1 MNIAE
6 ILLQRAAE
14 LGGNAAIVDV
24 HRDHV
29 HRNFDRCYSFR
40 ELDAAT
46 ASVAD
51 QMRSAGLKP
60 GDGVLLLHPVSAELY
75 VVLIALFR
83 LGCVAIFLDP
93 SAGRAHVER
102 CCAIFPPKAFFGS
115 PRALLLRWTIPALR
129 RVPKAFC
136 FSWFPGSQRLELRTN
151 ADTTISPEVFPVA
164 VEAPALITFTS
175 GSTGQPKAALRTHAF
190 LLAQHR
196 ALEASLALQPGKR
209 DLTTLPIFLLANL
222 ASGVTSILPDADLRS
237 PGKIRARPV
246 LVQIERH
253 KIETTAAS
261 PAFISRLLD
270 ECERSGI
277 TMPSLSSVYMGGE
290 PVFPGLLR
298 KAKQFCPHAR
308 ITAVY
313 GSTEAE
319 PMAEVALSDISKEG
333 FEAMEQGKGLLTGR
347 PVSSISLRVIRE
359 QWGIP
364 FSPLDVR
371 TFEHLAMADGD
382 PGEIVVSG
390 EHVLPGYLN
399 GEGDSETKFDVDG
412 VRWHRTGDL
421 GYMDSSGRL
430 WLLGRC
436 KGKIQDA
443 RGSLYPFAVECA
455 AMQTAAIRRAALA
468 AVDGRRLLAIEST
481 EALSRDVILRSLSW
495 AQLDDVVFLDH
506 VPVDKRHNAKVDYI
520 ALFREL
526 KRANHRRRTL
536 R

>member
-6 ILLQRAAE
+6 VLLQRAAE
-14 LGGNAAIVDV
+14 LGENLAIVDV
-24 HRDHV
+24 QRNHV
-29 HRNFDRCYSFR
+29 HRNHDRCISFR

-51 QMRSAGLKP
+51 QLRSTGLKP
-60 GDGVLLLHPVSAELY
+60 GDGVLLLHSVSAELY

-102 CCAIFPPKAFFGS
+102 CCATFPPKAFFGS
-115 PRALLLRWTIPALR
+115 PRALVLRWTIPALR

-136 FSWFPGSQRLELRTN
+136 FSWFPGSQRLELRAS
-151 ADTTISPEVFPVA
+151 ADATTSPEVFPVA
-164 VEAPALITFTS
+164 LEAPALVTFTS

-222 ASGVTSILPDADLRS
+222 ASGVTSFLPDADLRS
-237 PGKIRARPV
+237 PGKIAARPV
-246 LVQIERH
+246 LAQIERH

-270 ECERSGI
+270 ECQRSGS
-277 TMPSLSSVYMGGE
+277 TMPTLSSIYTGGA

-298 KAKQFCPHAR
+298 KAQEFCPQAEV
-308 ITAVY
+308 TAVY

-319 PMAEVALSDISKEG
+319 PMAEVALSDISKED
-333 FEAMEQGKGLLTGR
+333 FDAMELGQGLLTGR
-347 PVSSISLRVIRE
+347 PVPSISLRVIRE
-359 QWGIP
+359 QWGVPI
-364 FSPLDVR
+364 SPLDAR
-371 TFEHLAMADGD
+371 TFEQLTMASGV

-390 EHVLPGYLN
+390 GHVLGGYLN
-399 GEGDSETKFDVDG
+399 GEGDSETKFEVDG

-421 GYMDSSGRL
+421 GYMDAAGRL

-436 KGKIQDA
+436 NGKIQDA

-455 AMQTAAIRRAALA
+455 AMQKAAIRRAALA
-468 AVDGRRLLAIEST
+468 AVDGRRVLALESA
-481 EALSRDVILRSLSW
+481 EALSREDILKSLSW
-495 AQLDDVVFLDH
+495 AQLDEVVFLDH

-520 ALFREL
+520 ALFRML
-526 KRANHRRRTL
+526 KRANNRRRTPL
-536 R
+536 

>member
-24 HRDHV
+24 HRN
-29 HRNFDRCYSFR
+29 RDRRISFR

-46 ASVAD
+46 ASVAA
-51 QMRSAGLKP
+51 QIGSTGLKP

-93 SAGRAHVER
+93 SGGRAHVER
-102 CCAIFPPKAFFGS
+102 CCTVFPPKAFFGS
-115 PRALLLRWTIPALR
+115 PRALVLRWTIPALR
-129 RVPKAFC
+129 RVPRAFC
-136 FSWFPGSQRLELRTN
+136 FGWFPGARRLELRTD
-151 ADTTISPEVFPVA
+151 ADATTSPEVFHVA
-164 VEAPALITFTS
+164 PEAPALVTFTS

-196 ALEASLALQPGKR
+196 ALEASLTLQPGKR

-222 ASGVTSILPDADLRS
+222 ASGVTSVLPNADLRS
-237 PGKIRARPV
+237 PGKIAARPV
-246 LVQIERH
+246 LAQIERH

-270 ECERSGI
+270 ECEWSGM
-277 TMPSLSSVYMGGE
+277 TMPSVSSIYMGGA

-298 KAKQFCPHAR
+298 KARQFCPHAR

-319 PMAEVALSDISKEG
+319 PMAEIALSDISRED
-333 FEAMEQGKGLLTGR
+333 FDAMEQGKGLVTGW

-359 QWGIP
+359 QWGVPI
-364 FSPLDVR
+364 SPLDAR
-371 TFEHLAMADGD
+371 TFEQLTRASGD

-390 EHVLPGYLN
+390 GHVLPGYLN
-399 GEGDSETKFDVDG
+399 GEGDAETKFDVDG
-412 VRWHRTGDL
+412 TRWHRTGDL
-421 GYMDSSGRL
+421 GYMDSAGRL

-436 KGKIQDA
+436 NGKIQDA

-455 AMQTAAIRRAALA
+455 AMQTAGIRRAALA
-468 AVDGRRLLAIEST
+468 AVDGRRVLAIEST
-481 EALSRDVILRSLSW
+481 VALSRDDILRSLSW
-495 AQLDDVVFLDH
+495 AQLDDVVFLEH

-520 ALFREL
+520 ALFRKL
-526 KRANHRRRTL
+526 KRANNRRRTPL
-536 R
+536 

>member
-6 ILLQRAAE
+6 ILLQRATE
-14 LGGNAAIVDV
+14 LGDHAAIVDV
-24 HRDHV
+24 HRNNV
-29 HRNFDRCYSFR
+29 HRSRDRSYSFR

-51 QMRSAGLKP
+51 QLRSAGLKP
-60 GDGVLLLHPVSAELY
+60 GDGVLLLHPVAAELY
-75 VVLIALFR
+75 LVLVALFR
-83 LGCVAIFLDP
+83 LGCVAILLDP

-115 PRALLLRWTIPALR
+115 SRAQLLRWTIPALH

-136 FSWFPGSQRLELRTN
+136 SGWFPGSQRLDLRAK
-151 ADTTISPEVFPVA
+151 ADARLSRLIVPLAP
-164 VEAPALITFTS
+164 EAPALVTFTS
-175 GSTGQPKAALRTHAF
+175 GSTGQPKAALRTHGF

-196 ALEASLALQPGKR
+196 ALVASLALQPGTR
-209 DLTTLPIFLLANL
+209 DLTTLPIFVLANL

-237 PGKIRARPV
+237 PGKIAPRPV
-246 LVQIERH
+246 LAQIRRH
-253 KIETTAAS
+253 AIETTAAS

-277 TMPSLSSVYMGGE
+277 AMPSLSSIYMGGA

-298 KAKQFCPHAR
+298 KAKEFCAQAK

-319 PMAEVALSDISKEG
+319 PMAEVALSDISKEDFDG
-333 FEAMEQGKGLLTGR
+333 MEWGKGLLTGR

-359 QWGIP
+359 QWGAPI
-364 FSPLDVR
+364 SPLDARMFDRLMVA
-371 TFEHLAMADGD
+371 TGE

-390 EHVLPGYLN
+390 AHVLPGYLK
-399 GEGDSETKFDVDG
+399 GEGDAETKFEVDG

-421 GYMDSSGRL
+421 GYMDATSRL

-436 KGKIQDA
+436 NGKIQDA
-443 RGSLYPFAVECA
+443 RGTLYPFAVECA
-455 AMQTAAIRRAALA
+455 AMQTPAIRRAALA
-468 AVDGRRLLAIEST
+468 ALDGRRVLAIEAGKADT
-481 EALSRDVILRSLSW
+481 PEDILRSLSW
-495 AQLDDVVFLDH
+495 AQLDQVVFLDH
-506 VPVDKRHNAKVDYI
+506 VPVDKRHNAKIDYV
-520 ALFREL
+520 ALDR
-526 KRANHRRRTL
+526 KL
-536 R
+536 RKLRNSR